1 MAIIDVYS
9 PVKGFTGTSVGVAF
23 TGGHAEVEEG
33 SAAYKYFKRR
43 GYRLGD
49 AADEGNS
56 DPDESISGEATAT
69 DGDPGR
75 VQGPQAPA
83 DTSDPELS
91 EIPGMPGADAT
102 RGELAEFA
110 EGMGLETEGLTKA
123 KILEKIKA
131 EATTKEA

>member
-1 MAIIDVYS
+1 MTKVSVFS
-9 PVKGFTGTSVGVAF
+9 PVKGFNGVSVGVAF
-23 TGGHAEVEEG
+23 TDGHALVEEG

-69 DGDPGR
+69 DGDQGR

-83 DTSDPELS
+83 DTSDPELP

-123 KILEKIKA
+123 KIIEKIKA